1 MKVSKKYLL
10 QQGPMLYVV
19 GRTFVQTMFPFLKKT
34 SGNFT
39 GLQTKRVS
47 PPSKSLQ
54 EVYKK
59 WAGAEEERY
68 NGLPPHML
76 SQFGLSFGLNV
87 LNQLKYPLAKI
98 INQGVEI
105 RSHHILSGVHDIDLK
120 TEIVSVEEE
129 NGRAKVRQKMMIFEK
144 DVLCIEVTLFV
155 SFIIGKKQKTGARK
169 SEEEN
174 LTYRSI
180 GKWSVQKNAGFEFGI
195 LTGDLN
201 PLHWVDFIAKA
212 TPFKSTILHGFGMY
226 AKVYEMIQNSLDV
239 NLKVMGVKFIRPVKL
254 PSTDLEVRVSNEKNK
269 NGDFLL
275 ELLDQ
280 EGNKLMVGSYN
291 Y

>member
-19 GRTFVQTMFPFLKKT
+19 GRTFVQTLLPFLKKS
-34 SGNFT
+34 SGDFS
-39 GLQTKRVS
+39 GLHTKTVS
-47 PPSKSLQ
+47 PPSTDLQ
-54 EVYKK
+54 EIYKR
-59 WAGAEEERY
+59 WTGAEEKRY

-105 RSHHILSGVHDIDLK
+105 KSHQTLSGHHNIDLE
-120 TEIVSVEEE
+120 TEIISVEEE

-144 DVLCIEVTLFV
+144 GILCIEVLLFV
-155 SFIIGKKQKTGARK
+155 SFIIGKKQKTNAK
-169 SEEEN
+169 KTQEEE
-174 LTYRSI
+174 LTYKSI
-180 GKWSVQKNAGFEFGI
+180 GKWSVQKNAGFEFGV

-239 NLKVMGVKFIRPVKL
+239 NLKVMGVKFIKPVKL
-254 PSTDLEVRVSNEKNK
+254 PSSDLEVKVSEERNK
-269 NGDFLL
+269 DGDFEL
-275 ELLDQ
+275 ELLDA

-291 Y
+291 F